1 VTATTGIPPHIHEP
15 LNNKP
20 FLNRSVKGANMPQPI
35 LETKNLTKIYNLG
48 QENEFEALHSIN
60 FTAQAGEFLCVMGPS
75 GSGKTTF
82 INNISTIDLP
92 TKGRVCID
100 GADIRTMS
108 ANEIGRFRSKTLGFV
123 FQEFNL
129 LDTHTIYEN
138 IAMPLALAKTKK
150 KEARERVETVAAQ
163 MGIQEILH
171 KYPGEC
177 SGGQR
182 QRGAICRALVMD
194 PKIIIADEP
203 TGNLDRRSAN
213 EFLELVGR
221 LNREQ
226 GVTIIMVTHDPLI
239 ASYSSRLVYIK
250 DGIIEQ
256 TIEKEQMS
264 QKEYFWRITEINAS
278 ESKALFV

>member
-1 VTATTGIPPHIHEP
+1 
-15 LNNKP
+15 
-20 FLNRSVKGANMPQPI
+20 MPQPI

-100 GADIRTMS
+100 GVDIRTMS

-250 DGIIEQ
+250 DGVIKQ
-256 TIEKEQMS
+256 TILRENLT
-264 QKEYFWRITEINAS
+264 QKEYFDKITELNAS
-278 ESKALFV
+278 ESRGFLQ

>member
-1 VTATTGIPPHIHEP
+1 
-15 LNNKP
+15 
-20 FLNRSVKGANMPQPI
+20 MPQPI

-213 EFLELVGR
+213 EF
-221 LNREQ
+221 REQ

>member
-1 VTATTGIPPHIHEP
+1 
-15 LNNKP
+15 
-20 FLNRSVKGANMPQPI
+20 
-35 LETKNLTKIYNLG
+35 
-48 QENEFEALHSIN
+48 
-60 FTAQAGEFLCVMGPS
+60 
-75 GSGKTTF
+75 
-82 INNISTIDLP
+82 
-92 TKGRVCID
+92 
-100 GADIRTMS
+100 MS

-163 MGIQEILH
+163 MGIQGILH

>member
-1 VTATTGIPPHIHEP
+1 
-15 LNNKP
+15 
-20 FLNRSVKGANMPQPI
+20 MPQTV

-48 QENEFEALHSIN
+48 QENEFEALHRIN
-60 FTAQAGEFLCVMGPS
+60 FTAQAGEFLCIMGPS

-82 INNISTIDLP
+82 INNISTIDFP
-92 TKGRVCID
+92 TKGQVLID
-100 GADIRTMS
+100 GVEIHTMS
-108 ANEIGRFRSKTLGFV
+108 SNEIGRFRSRTLGFV

-129 LDTHTIYEN
+129 LGTHTIYEN
-138 IAMPLALAKTKK
+138 IAMPLALAKVKK
-150 KEARERVETVAAQ
+150 NEARQRVETMAGQ

-171 KYPGEC
+171 KYPREC

-182 QRGAICRALVMD
+182 QRGAICRALVMN

-213 EFLELVGR
+213 EFLELVDK

-226 GVTIIMVTHDPLI
+226 AVTIIMVTHDPLI

-256 TIEKEQMS
+256 TIEKGQMS

-278 ESKALFV
+278 ESKNMFV

>member
-1 VTATTGIPPHIHEP
+1 MAEDYMSTEK
-15 LNNKP
+15 NKT
-20 FLNRSVKGANMPQPI
+20 FQPV
-35 LETKNLTKIYNLG
+35 LETRKLTKIYNLD
-48 QENEFEALHSIN
+48 QANEFEALHGID
-60 FTAQAGEFLCVMGPS
+60 FAVQTGEFLCVMGPS

-82 INNISTIDLP
+82 INNISTIDFP
-92 TKGRVCID
+92 TKGQVFIN
-100 GADIRTMS
+100 GVEIHTMS
-108 ANEIGRFRSKTLGFV
+108 ANELGRFRSRNLGFV

-129 LDTHTIYEN
+129 LDTHTMYEN

-150 KEARERVETVAAQ
+150 SEIKERVEHIAGQ
-163 MGIQEILH
+163 MGIEKLLR

-182 QRGAICRALVMD
+182 QRGAICRALIMN
-194 PKIIIADEP
+194 PKIIVADEP
-203 TGNLDRRSAN
+203 TGNLDRSSAN
-213 EFLELVGR
+213 EFLALIGR

-256 TIEKEQMS
+256 TLEREDLS
-264 QKEYFWRITEINAS
+264 QKDYFAKITAINAGES
-278 ESKALFV
+278 EAVFA

>member
-1 VTATTGIPPHIHEP
+1 
-15 LNNKP
+15 
-20 FLNRSVKGANMPQPI
+20 MPQSTTERPI

-48 QENEFEALHSIN
+48 QNNEFEALHSIN
-60 FTAQAGEFLCVMGPS
+60 FAAMTGEFLCVMGPS

-92 TKGRVCID
+92 TRGRVYID
-100 GADIRTMS
+100 GVEIHTMS
-108 ANEIGRFRSKTLGFV
+108 ANEIGKFRSKTLGFV

-138 IAMPLALAKTKK
+138 IAMPLALAKTNR
-150 KEARERVETVAAQ
+150 KEAKERVEKMAEQ
-163 MGIQEILH
+163 MGIKEILN

-182 QRGAICRALVMD
+182 QRGAICRALVMK

-203 TGNLDRRSAN
+203 TGNLDRRSAG

-226 GVTIIMVTHDPLI
+226 AVTIIMVTHDPLI

-250 DGIIEQ
+250 DGLIEQ
-256 TIEKEQMS
+256 TVEKGQMS
-264 QKEYFWRITEINAS
+264 QKEYFWKITEINAS
-278 ESKALFV
+278 ESDAVFA

>member
-1 VTATTGIPPHIHEP
+1 
-15 LNNKP
+15 
-20 FLNRSVKGANMPQPI
+20 MPQPI

-92 TKGRVCID
+92 TKGRVYID
-100 GADIRTMS
+100 GVEIHTMS